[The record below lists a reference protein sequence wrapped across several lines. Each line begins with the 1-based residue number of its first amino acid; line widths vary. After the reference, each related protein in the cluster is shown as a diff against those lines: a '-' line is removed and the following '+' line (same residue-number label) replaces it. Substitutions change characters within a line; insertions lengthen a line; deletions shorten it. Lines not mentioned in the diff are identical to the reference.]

1 METPSDLNQ
10 KYNAKAGDSFKTKLN
25 LFLYREAKKG
35 AIGNLSQEDFQA
47 FNLETEESLIH
58 EYTARYWQCL
68 ESDKI
73 GSFTI
78 REIYEA
84 IKNWKEKSKPLIAEW
99 KKDYIVNRFSTLYP
113 KEAFIELLK
122 SEKCCYCG
130 ITTKEI
136 SELAEMEKIYKK
148 SLRGWNLEVERKD
161 SNREYSPSNCE
172 MACYWCNNAKTD
184 EFTYEEFKLVGKE
197 IRKVWDKRKF
207 S

>member
-78 REIYEA
+78 REIYE
-84 IKNWKEKSKPLIAEW
+84 
-99 KKDYIVNRFSTLYP
+99 R
-113 KEAFIELLK
+113 
-122 SEKCCYCG
+122 
-130 ITTKEI
+130 
-136 SELAEMEKIYKK
+136 
-148 SLRGWNLEVERKD
+148 
-161 SNREYSPSNCE
+161 
-172 MACYWCNNAKTD
+172 
-184 EFTYEEFKLVGKE
+184 
-197 IRKVWDKRKF
+197 
-207 S
+207 